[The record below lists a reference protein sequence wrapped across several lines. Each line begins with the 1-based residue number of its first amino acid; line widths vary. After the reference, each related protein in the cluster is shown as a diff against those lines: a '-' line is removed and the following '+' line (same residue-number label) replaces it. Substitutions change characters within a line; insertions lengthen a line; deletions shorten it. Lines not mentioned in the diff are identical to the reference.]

1 MNNNAQKAIPDKE
14 KLLYLYE
21 QLNSTGKMKVAN
33 YILDIASIDFYK
45 KLVAFDKL
53 SMKDWAAQK

>member
-1 MNNNAQKAIPDKE
+1 MNRNVQKAIPDKE
-14 KLLYLYE
+14 KLLCLYE
-21 QLNSTGKMKVAN
+21 QLNSTGKMKVVE

-45 KLVAFDKL
+45 KLVEFDKL